1 MSDPLQT
8 AQAIEPDPIPS
19 NLHSSAPIKGDL
31 ERGYVNDQGIY
42 AGDQLHEDDDSRRT
56 LASDGEGEKERG
68 RGRASQLRQEDEGN
82 SRRASPSAGA
92 GTRSGSRAGLGKKE
106 EKAHGSGL
114 TEGDEG
120 QWRGSGIL
128 GSALSE
134 CNKSDLSA

>member
-19 NLHSSAPIKGDL
+19 NLRASAPIKGDL

-42 AGDQLHEDDDSRRT
+42 SDAPLRENEDGQRISAAGEEDR
-56 LASDGEGEKERG
+56 ERG
-68 RGRASQLRQEDEGN
+68 RGRASQLRKEEGGS
-82 SRRASPSAGA
+82 SRRASPSASASAVA
-92 GTRSGSRAGLGKKE
+92 GSRCQSRAGLTRKE

-120 QWRGSGIL
+120 ESRTELTRLDST
-128 GSALSE
+128 
-134 CNKSDLSA
+134 